1 MKTGNQNSYDIVGD
15 ETSSFLNYLS
25 ILSGPLVA
33 CINASFFCLIPI
45 RNVIK
50 EPAYWY
56 EDIMARLVSGMPVF
70 ACQLVIRADYWSN
83 FSFKKRWPTY
93 LWMIGLAY
101 VAQGLCV
108 AGYYWLWTVHLG
120 YFPPLPMNQHLV
132 GTISVIA
139 INVALYFR

>member
-1 MKTGNQNSYDIVGD
+1 MKTGNQNLYDIIGD
-15 ETSSFLNYLS
+15 ETSSFS

-45 RNVIK
+45 HNVIK

-56 EDIMARLVSGMPVF
+56 EDIMARWLPGIPIF
-70 ACQLVIRADYWSN
+70 ACMIVIRADYWNS
-83 FSFKKRWPTY
+83 FSFEKRWPTY
-93 LWMIGLAY
+93 LWMLGLAY
-101 VAQGLCV
+101 AGHFLCI

-120 YFPPLPMNQHLV
+120 YFPPMPMNQHLS
-132 GTISVIA
+132 GTISVIV